1 MWAMASQLRH
11 AADEANGSGLT
22 RRPRF
27 KAILFDNGGTLFAR
41 TSAPEAIRALAA
53 ERGVELTLDQAR
65 SRWAQVKAA
74 KSATPAARLARNR
87 SGTAHRISYL
97 EFYRPLDEIR
107 PGMAAAMY
115 ARYKTNPQT
124 MVPYADTPRTLRELR
139 AYGIRIGI
147 VSNTGWNIREGYQR
161 AGLEALIDVFVLSH
175 EHGAA
180 KPDPVLIARACRE
193 LGVDPAETL
202 MVGNDAPAD
211 GGAATR
217 LGCPCLILPPA
228 VVGSIRGLDH
238 VLAIAGLDAD
248 IGDGRRSRDHHLGA
262 AGPHD
267 PPDGPVTVFDHEE
280 DLP

>member
-1 MWAMASQLRH
+1 MAGQLRH
-11 AADEANGSGLT
+11 AAEEANGRPLVG
-22 RRPRF
+22 RPRF

-41 TSAPEAIRALAA
+41 TSAPEAIRTLAA

-65 SRWAQVKAA
+65 ARWAQVKAA
-74 KSATPAARLARNR
+74 QSATPAARLARNR
-87 SGTAHRISYL
+87 SGTAHRASYL
-97 EFYRPLDEIR
+97 QFYRPLEEIG

-124 MVPYADTPRTLRELR
+124 MVPYADTPRTLRALR
-139 AYGIRIGI
+139 AHGISIGI

-193 LGVDPAETL
+193 LGVGPAQAL

-228 VVGSIRGLDH
+228 VVGSVRGLDH
-238 VLAIAGLDAD
+238 VLAIAGLAAD
-248 IGDGRRSRDHHLGA
+248 LSGDPRVT
-262 AGPHD
+262 
-267 PPDGPVTVFDHEE
+267 DGQVLVSDHEE
-280 DLP
+280 DML